1 MKNWLCML
9 LTLFV
14 KQLKKPTLE
23 SSSLVVTN
31 SVAICKS
38 ASRIIKDKYPHVI
51 CSGCTTHGSDLV
63 LDIGKIE
70 WVNKLV
76 KEVKANITF
85 ITNHHKSQTL
95 FWEFSSKENN
105 LELLRLGDT
114 WFQTNFTMLK
124 MLQRLK
130 HQFSKW
136 CRVGNGR
143 IGLV

>member
-1 MKNWLCML
+1 ML

-105 LELLRLGDT
+105 LELLILGDT
-114 WFQTNFTMLK
+114 
-124 MLQRLK
+124 
-130 HQFSKW
+130 
-136 CRVGNGR
+136 
-143 IGLV
+143 